1 MDTVYVECKHYRLF
15 LRSERTGDWLLNL
28 HTSYRMLTYILA
40 SGHTLYQ
47 PQLLF
52 ERLMIEGTNAKK
64 LPDGMGYEL
73 YAYTPALFESRHALL
88 ETKGLF

>member
-1 MDTVYVECKHYRLF
+1 
-15 LRSERTGDWLLNL
+15 
-28 HTSYRMLTYILA
+28 
-40 SGHTLYQ
+40 
-47 PQLLF
+47 
-52 ERLMIEGTNAKK
+52 MIEGTNAKK